1 MRRIAKNVIRF
12 LLLAP
17 ALTLLAMTY
26 ARATAAGE
34 FVSAVKL
41 DKAEAM
47 IYPGAA
53 RVGARE
59 GRVTISFDVNTDGT
73 TSDHT
78 VEYSTGDAAFEK
90 ALIKEYRNT
99 LFSPAKI
106 DKKPVRSRRYHSMT
120 FYMNGKS
127 RGVSRGLRK
136 DWRRFWEAIDAA
148 DETDASKHVKHMN
161 KVAHRSLVDEL
172 YLQLAWASYFD
183 FAENY
188 DAAHVRLDVVHSLY
202 LVNKSMP
209 EKLVQEPTFFAPLFK
224 KYQYEA
230 RNALIGDAQQTLA
243 ALIEMGGE
251 TKSAQL
257 AKQHFEGMVDELGEQ
272 ELVTEVVLEASP
284 FGAKHYVGSLGLYR
298 QIIQVR
304 DINDEVWSITVV
316 CGDWQRTL
324 RSEDLARLVLTGGEE
339 SCTLFARGAQGS
351 SFTVVQY
358 AS

>member
-1 MRRIAKNVIRF
+1 MRRRAKNIIRF

-59 GRVTISFDVNTDGT
+59 GRVTVSFDVNTDGT
-73 TSDHT
+73 TSDHA

-106 DKKPVRSRRYHSMT
+106 DNKPVLSRRYHSMT
-120 FYMNGKS
+120 FYMNGKF

-148 DETDASKHVKHMN
+148 DETDASKHVEHMN

-202 LVNKSMP
+202 LV
-209 EKLVQEPTFFAPLFK
+209 
-224 KYQYEA
+224 
-230 RNALIGDAQQTLA
+230 
-243 ALIEMGGE
+243 
-251 TKSAQL
+251 
-257 AKQHFEGMVDELGEQ
+257 
-272 ELVTEVVLEASP
+272 
-284 FGAKHYVGSLGLYR
+284 
-298 QIIQVR
+298 
-304 DINDEVWSITVV
+304 
-316 CGDWQRTL
+316 
-324 RSEDLARLVLTGGEE
+324 
-339 SCTLFARGAQGS
+339 
-351 SFTVVQY
+351 
-358 AS
+358 